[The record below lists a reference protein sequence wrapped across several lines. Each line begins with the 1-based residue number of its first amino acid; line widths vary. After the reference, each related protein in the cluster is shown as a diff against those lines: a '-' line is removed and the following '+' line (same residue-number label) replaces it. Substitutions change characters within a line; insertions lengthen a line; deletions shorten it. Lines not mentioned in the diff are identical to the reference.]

1 MATIG
6 LNELPEAMRIVLEHG
21 EALDVTDQGE
31 VVARL
36 VPVAPAR
43 AVRSGLAADL
53 AALDALSA
61 RISAAWKDDMSAV
74 EAINDVR
81 REL

>member
-6 LNELPEAMRIVLEHG
+6 LSELPEATRIVLEHG
-21 EALDVTDQGE
+21 DALDITDQGE

-36 VPVAPAR
+36 VPVAPTR
-43 AVRSGLAADL
+43 AVRPGLAADL

>member
-6 LNELPEAMRIVLEHG
+6 LSELPEAMRIVLEHG

-43 AVRSGLAADL
+43 PARPGLTSDL
-53 AALDALSA
+53 AALDALTA
-61 RISAAWKDDMSAV
+61 RIGAAWKSDKSAV
-74 EAINDVR
+74 EAVSEQR
-81 REL
+81 R

>member
-6 LNELPEAMRIVLEHG
+6 LSELPAALRTVLEQG
-21 EALDVTDQGE
+21 EALDIMDQGA

-36 VPVAPAR
+36 VPVALARPAR
-43 AVRSGLAADL
+43 PGLADDL

>member
-6 LNELPEAMRIVLEHG
+6 LSELPAALRTVLEQG
-21 EALDVTDQGE
+21 EALDIMDQGA

-43 AVRSGLAADL
+43 PARPGLADDL